1 MQVLS
6 LTKLT
11 KGRYKVCLDNG
22 TDFVLYRGEVSQ
34 HDIEEGSFLS
44 DSQYQA
50 IVKDILIPRCK
61 KRGLYLLQK
70 QDRTEANLRSKL
82 KEGGYP
88 AFVIDEAIAYIAS
101 FGYIDDKRYAA
112 SYIRFY
118 QSSKSKQR
126 IKQDLMAK
134 GVPVDFI
141 EECLESEYEEDELD
155 MVLKLLEKKHYDSE
169 TATYQDKAKLYRFLA
184 GRGFSSDTIKKALDI

>member
-1 MQVLS
+1 MQVTF
-6 LTKLT
+6 LTRLT
-11 KGRYKVCLDNG
+11 KGRSKVCLDNG
-22 TDFVLYRGEVSQ
+22 TDFVLYKGEISQ
-34 HDIEEGSFLS
+34 YDIAEGSFLS

-50 IVKDILIPRCK
+50 IVTEILIPRCK

-88 AFVIDEAIAYIAS
+88 EPVIDEAIAYIAS
-101 FGYIDDKRYAA
+101 FGYIDDERYAA

-118 QSSKSKQR
+118 QASKSKQR

-134 GVPVDFI
+134 GVSGDII
-141 EECLESEYEEDELD
+141 ESCLESEYEEDELD
-155 MVLKLLEKKHYDSE
+155 MVLKLLAKKKYDSE

-184 GRGFSSDTIKKALDI
+184 GRGFSSDTIKKALDL

>member
-1 MQVLS
+1 MQVTS
-6 LTKLT
+6 LIRLT
-11 KGRYKVCLDNG
+11 KGRSKVCLDNG
-22 TDFVLYRGEVSQ
+22 TDFVLYKGEISQ
-34 HDIEEGSFLS
+34 YGIEEGCFLS
-44 DSQYQA
+44 DSQYKA
-50 IVKDILIPRCK
+50 IMTEILIPRCK

-88 AFVIDEAIAYIAS
+88 GPVIDEAIAYIAS
-101 FGYIDDKRYAA
+101 FGYIDDERYAA

-118 QSSKSKQR
+118 QASKSKQR

-134 GVPVDFI
+134 GVAVDII
-141 EECLESEYEEDELD
+141 ESCLESEYEEDELD
-155 MVLKLLEKKHYDSE
+155 MVLNLLAKKKYNSE

-184 GRGFSSDTIKKALDI
+184 GRGFSSDTIKKALDL

>member
-11 KGRYKVCLDNG
+11 KGRYKVWLDNG

-101 FGYIDDKRYAA
+101 FGYIDDMRYAA

-169 TATYQDKAKLYRFLA
+169 TATYQDKARLYRFLA

>member
-1 MQVLS
+1 MQVTS
-6 LTKLT
+6 LTRLT
-11 KGRYKVCLDNG
+11 KGRSKVCLDKG
-22 TDFVLYRGEVSQ
+22 TDFVLYKGEISQ
-34 HDIEEGSFLS
+34 YDIAEGSFLS

-50 IVKDILIPRCK
+50 IVTEILIPRCK

-88 AFVIDEAIAYIAS
+88 EPVIDEAIAYIAS
-101 FGYIDDKRYAA
+101 FGYIDDERYAA

-118 QSSKSKQR
+118 QASKSKQR

-134 GVPVDFI
+134 GVSGDII
-141 EECLESEYEEDELD
+141 ESCLESEYEEDELD
-155 MVLKLLEKKHYDSE
+155 MVLKLLAKKKYDSE

-184 GRGFSSDTIKKALDI
+184 GRGFSSDTIKKALDL